1 MYVVLTGAKKNAGD
15 FLITARALALLGKL
29 RPERRVVT
37 LPSWEPLDPHLS
49 TLAEARAVII
59 PGGPGYQRNLHP
71 DVYPLTTPLSRIKPP
86 IVPLGLGWKAFPGDD
101 VSARHYAFSP
111 SALAALRRMAEAG
124 PGLGCRD
131 AQTLEILHRFG
142 LPGVLTGC
150 PAWYDLAHLGRAP
163 QPAAEPSR
171 IAFTPPELPL
181 YREQSLAVAHTLR
194 ELYPKA
200 TLLAVFH
207 RGIDEADAHL
217 TRASAH
223 NNRVIADALGKLGYE
238 LVNASRGLEK
248 LDLYDGC
255 DLHVGYRVH
264 AHIFCTSHRRPS
276 VLLHEDGRGRA
287 QTDTLGTPGLDA
299 YHRPLWSRALAEAS
313 VLGRRPH
320 AVGIEAA
327 QDLPRRLDALLRS
340 EQARGFARTASAA
353 LFIDRQFEV
362 MRRFV
367 EALP

>member
-15 FLITARALALLGKL
+15 FLITARALALLAEL
-29 RPERRVVT
+29 RPDRRVVT
-37 LPSWEPLDPHLS
+37 LPGWEPLDAHLP
-49 TLAEARAVII
+49 TLAQARAVII

-71 DVYPLTTPLSRIKPP
+71 GVYPLTTPLSRLPVP
-86 IVPLGLGWKAFPGDD
+86 IIPLGLGWKAFPGDD
-101 VSARHYAFSP
+101 VSARHYEFSE
-111 SALAALRRMAEAG
+111 SSLAALQRMAEEG

-131 AQTLEILHRFG
+131 MQTLEILHRFG

-150 PAWYDLAHLGRAP
+150 PAWYDLDHLGKPP
-163 QPAAEPSR
+163 QPTTQLSR
-171 IAFTPPELPL
+171 IAFTPPELPF
-181 YREQSLAVAHTLR
+181 YREQSLAVARMLR
-194 ELYPKA
+194 ERFPKA
-200 TLLAVFH
+200 TLIASFH
-207 RGIDEADAHL
+207 RGIDEPDAQL
-217 TRASAH
+217 ARASAN
-223 NNRVIADALGKLGYE
+223 NNRAIADALVKLGYE
-238 LVNASRGLEK
+238 LANLSSGLDK

-287 QTDTLGTPGLDA
+287 QTATLGTPGLDGF
-299 YHRPLWSRALAEAS
+299 HRPVWSRMLAEAHA
-313 VLGRRPH
+313 LGRRPH
-320 AVGIEAA
+320 SVGIEAA
-327 QDLPRRLDALLRS
+327 QDLPKRLDALLEA
-340 EQARGFARTASAA
+340 EQGRGFARTASAA